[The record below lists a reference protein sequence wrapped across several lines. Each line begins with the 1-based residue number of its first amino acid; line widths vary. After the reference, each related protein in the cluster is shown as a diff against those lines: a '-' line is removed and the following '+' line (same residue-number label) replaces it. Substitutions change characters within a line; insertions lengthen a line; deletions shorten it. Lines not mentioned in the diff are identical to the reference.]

1 MHQHV
6 AIISSPI
13 VSSSNEHV
21 NPVFPSTWE
30 EAFLTT
36 TTTLHSSHE
45 KDRLRI
51 GSWNANS
58 LNPHIYEA
66 QALGMDILA
75 IQEARISQDVVP
87 GIRASLGKNGYRLF
101 HGTLPNFKLQGH
113 NRKALHIDQTV
124 PGVAFIVKE
133 HIPVQEV
140 FFEDLQHWESRGR
153 FSALKVFINKKWVL
167 LFNAYAPTQNSTPFL
182 NDITH
187 FLIKHAHTD
196 CIFFAD
202 INACSREGDFVQ
214 EVSSI
219 GWFPLTINT
228 PSSFFTFK
236 HSSGSTSCIDTIMV
250 TEQLKEEGSPIQQR
264 PVLKI
269 GHVAITCTSITHKNH
284 LGKFSIKYVM
294 KTPPM
299 RRNSGAMRTKTIT
312 NPLPP
317 QVLKKIGLLGATPSK
332 KFIMSLVIALARN
345 LRSESG
351 IRIEKISSLANSS
364 RPFWRMTGLHKNAS
378 MTN

>member
-113 NRKALHIDQTV
+113 NRKAMHIDQTV

-153 FSALKVFINKKWVL
+153 FSALKVFLSIKNGFYCSMPTRLHKIAL
-167 LFNAYAPTQNSTPFL
+167 LFSMTSLIFL
-182 NDITH
+182 LSMRTRIA
-187 FLIKHAHTD
+187 F
-196 CIFFAD
+196 
-202 INACSREGDFVQ
+202 
-214 EVSSI
+214 SSLTSMLVL
-219 GWFPLTINT
+219 GKVTLFRRFP
-228 PSSFFTFK
+228 
-236 HSSGSTSCIDTIMV
+236 
-250 TEQLKEEGSPIQQR
+250 QLVGSP
-264 PVLKI
+264 
-269 GHVAITCTSITHKNH
+269 
-284 LGKFSIKYVM
+284 
-294 KTPPM
+294 
-299 RRNSGAMRTKTIT
+299 
-312 NPLPP
+312 LPST
-317 QVLKKIGLLGATPSK
+317 LLLVSLPSN
-332 KFIMSLVIALARN
+332 ILPAVHPASTLLW
-345 LRSESG
+345 L
-351 IRIEKISSLANSS
+351 LNSS
-364 RPFWRMTGLHKNAS
+364 RKKFRLSSKDLF
-378 MTN
+378 